1 MSTYTKT
8 YHVVISTA
16 ISAMKKRRTA
26 IILSISVDF
35 CRETG
40 TVQQSNAS
48 ESVLYNLFIYKLKS
62 GHVYDVINFTKLISC
77 QEK

>member
-1 MSTYTKT
+1 MGTYTKT

-16 ISAMKKRRTA
+16 ISVMKKRRAA

-48 ESVLYNLFIYKLKS
+48 ESTVLQNLFIYKS
-62 GHVYDVINFTKLISC
+62 TYDVINN
-77 QEK
+77 